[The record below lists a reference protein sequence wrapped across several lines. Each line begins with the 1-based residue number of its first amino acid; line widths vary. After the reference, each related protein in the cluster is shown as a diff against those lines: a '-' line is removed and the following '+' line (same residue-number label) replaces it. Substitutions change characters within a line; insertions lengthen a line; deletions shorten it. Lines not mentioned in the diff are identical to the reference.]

1 MTTEVGP
8 ERTGWT
14 LVALVRGAIGVVAGT
29 IALFRPDEA
38 AVILGAAL
46 VAVSIL
52 ELAVRVTTG
61 DPQADARRRRR
72 RFLRVGAGV
81 LAGVALIASSL
92 GGAVGETRVVAI
104 ALLVLAAAD
113 AWGAWHATVPGARG
127 LRIARAVIAI
137 AVALVLFV
145 IPSVAFL
152 IVVFV
157 AAVGWIVVGLIA
169 LVGALWPASVQ
180 RPDGRAP
187 SGIAEIAD
195 GWLRGRDIGDTRRD
209 EILDAYDYDPA
220 DRDKLVRFSVLLV
233 LAAIIASAGLISN
246 SVASIIGAMIIAP
259 LMGPIVG
266 IALGIV
272 TGLPKRTLQSL
283 AVAAIGS
290 LATILVGVAM
300 GAWLATSPDV
310 PNNSEIVGRTSPT
323 IIDLV
328 VALAAGAAG
337 AYAASN
343 SKVADSLPGV
353 AIAISLVPPLDTA
366 GILLA
371 TGQPAAAA
379 GALLLFTTNF
389 VSIVLAASVVF
400 VLTGVVPIGRLV
412 ANAQRTQVW
421 MASFAVAGILLLIP
435 LALGSQQALAAASD
449 SQTATQT
456 VQAWL
461 ASAPE
466 FVVVEVTVSGD
477 SVDVAVA
484 GPGSPP
490 SPATLQSMLDAAL
503 GAPVELALAVTQTV
517 VYTTPVGASPSP
529 VP

>member
-1 MTTEVGP
+1 MTTETGP
-8 ERTGWT
+8 LRTGWT
-14 LVALVRGAIGVVAGT
+14 AVALLRGGIGLVAGT
-29 IALFRPDEA
+29 VALFRPDEA
-38 AVILGAAL
+38 AVVLGAAL
-46 VAVSIL
+46 LAVSLL

-61 DPQADARRRRR
+61 DPEADARRRQRR
-72 RFLRVGAGV
+72 LLRVAAGV
-81 LAGVALIASSL
+81 FAGVALIASST
-92 GGAVGETRVVAI
+92 GGAVAETRVVAA

-113 AWGAWHATVPGARG
+113 VWGAWHTTVPGARG
-127 LRIARAVIAI
+127 LRIARAVIAV
-137 AVALVLFV
+137 AVALVLLV

-152 IVVFV
+152 IVVFL

-169 LVGALWPASVQ
+169 LVGVLRPATVQ
-180 RPDGRAP
+180 GPDGRTP
-187 SGIAEIAD
+187 TGIAEIAD
-195 GWLRGRDIGDTRRD
+195 GWLRGRDIGDARRN

-220 DRDKLVRFSVLLV
+220 DRDKLARFSVLLV
-233 LAAIIASAGLISN
+233 LAAVIASAGLIAN

-290 LATILVGVAM
+290 VATILVGVAM

-310 PNNSEIVGRTSPT
+310 PSNSEIVGRTSPT

-343 SKVADSLPGV
+343 AKVADSLPGV

-371 TGQPAAAA
+371 TGNPDAAA
-379 GALLLFTTNF
+379 GAMLLFTTNF

-412 ANAQRTQVW
+412 ANAQRTQAW
-421 MASFAVAGILLLIP
+421 MVSFAVAGILLLIP
-435 LALGSQQALAAASD
+435 LAIGSQQALAAAND
-449 SQTATQT
+449 SQVATQT
-456 VQAWL
+456 VEAWL
-461 ASAPE
+461 VPAPE
-466 FVVVEVTVSGD
+466 FVIVEVSVSGD
-477 SVDVAVA
+477 TVDVAVA

-503 GAPVELALAVTQTV
+503 GGPVELALAVTQTV

-529 VP
+529 AP